1 MFRSMNHVWAKVRG
15 VNRTS
20 IFPLSQV
27 NRVVEV
33 VKSVKILKMSNYFE
47 IIFILVLGG
56 IHIPRVDD
64 LAKLYDL
71 VDI

>member
-1 MFRSMNHVWAKVRG
+1 MFHSMDHIWAKVRG
-15 VNRTS
+15 VHRTS
-20 IFPLSQV
+20 IFPLSQGKG
-27 NRVVEV
+27 VVEV
-33 VKSVKILKMSNYFE
+33 VKPVKILKMSNYFE
-47 IIFILVLGG
+47 IIFIPVLGG